1 MTLRGVTGAGARF
14 EPIAMKRF
22 FTPHINGI

>member
-1 MTLRGVTGAGARF
+1 MTLRSVTGAGARF

-22 FTPHINGI
+22 FSPHINGI